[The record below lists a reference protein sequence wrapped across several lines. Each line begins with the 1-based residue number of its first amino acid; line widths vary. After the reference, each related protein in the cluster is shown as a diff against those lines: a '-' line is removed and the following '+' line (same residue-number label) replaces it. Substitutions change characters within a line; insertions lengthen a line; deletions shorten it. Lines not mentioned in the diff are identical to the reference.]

1 VIRGSSRSVRSPH
14 GDPGGIR
21 AISRR

>member
-1 VIRGSSRSVRSPH
+1 VIRGSSRAVRSPH